1 VPSFGFESRPARAK
15 RARRWGG
22 RRRDGVADH
31 GTAHAMHPTI
41 KAKTAKTRLRANMN
55 PAASPRPPQCS
66 RLRDD
71 ARVDDGALL
80 LADFIV

>member
-1 VPSFGFESRPARAK
+1 
-15 RARRWGG
+15 
-22 RRRDGVADH
+22 
-31 GTAHAMHPTI
+31 MHPTI

-71 ARVDDGALL
+71 ARVDDGALV